1 MVSHGV
7 YETSLGTLII
17 GWEQDAVVSLKL
29 GDSNAFAHRPSPV
42 SDLAA
47 QQLRAYLAGDRR
59 ELDFPVAL
67 SGTDFQIAVWKALR
81 NIPYG
86 ETRTYGQIASLIGR
100 PKAARAVGM
109 ACNKNPL
116 WIRIP
121 CHRVLGKD
129 RTLTGYAGGLQV
141 KQYLLELER
150 HNA

>member
-17 GWEQDAVVSLKL
+17 GWEQDAAVSLKL

-59 ELDFPVAL
+59 ELDFPVAP
-67 SGTDFQIAVWKALR
+67 SGTDFQMAVWNALR

-86 ETRTYGQIASLIGR
+86 ETRTYGQIASVIGR

-109 ACNKNPL
+109 ACNRNPL